1 MTEPVEDEAELRS
14 ALDAGFEV
22 LGPAGSVDDARD
34 SLNDQRTDAAF
45 LDVILGSER

>member
-14 ALDAGFEV
+14 VFDAEFKV

-34 SLNDQRTDAAF
+34 RLNGQRTDAAF
-45 LDVILGSER
+45 LDVILGNER